1 MANEKM
7 ETKRASA
14 KKGNVLQKILGVFTL
29 IPKKIWNAIQ
39 NTAAELRK
47 VTWPDR
53 KALINYTTIVLAFM
67 LLMGV
72 VVGLLDLGATNLIK
86 LIIGI

>member
-1 MANEKM
+1 MSNEKT
-7 ETKRASA
+7 ETKRAPA
-14 KKGNVLQKILGVFTL
+14 KKNGVLQKIVNAITL
-29 IPKKIWNAIQ
+29 IPRKIWGAIQ

-53 KALINYTTIVLAFM
+53 KSLISYTSIVLAFM
-67 LLMGV
+67 LLMAV
-72 VVGLLDLGATNLIK
+72 VVGLLDLGATNLMK

>member
-7 ETKRASA
+7 EAKRASA
-14 KKGNVLQKILGVFTL
+14 KKSGVPQKILNAITL
-29 IPKKIWNAIQ
+29 IPRKMWNAIQ

-53 KALINYTTIVLAFM
+53 KALISYTSIVLAFM
-67 LLMGV
+67 LLMAV
-72 VVGLLDLGATNLIK
+72 VVGLLDLGATNLMK

>member
-7 ETKRASA
+7 EAKRTPA
-14 KKGNVLQKILGVFTL
+14 KSGSILQKILGAITL
-29 IPKKIWNAIQ
+29 IPRKMWNAIQ

-53 KALINYTTIVLAFM
+53 KALINYTSIVLAFM
-67 LLMGV
+67 LLMAI
-72 VVGLLDLGATNLIK
+72 VVGLLDLGATNLMK